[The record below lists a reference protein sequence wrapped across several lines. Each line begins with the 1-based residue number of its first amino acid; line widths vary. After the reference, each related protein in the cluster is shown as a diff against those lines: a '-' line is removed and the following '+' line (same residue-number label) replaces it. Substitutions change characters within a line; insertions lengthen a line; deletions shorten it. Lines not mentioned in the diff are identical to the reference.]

1 MRRGGAVVDRPTPL
15 AKPVYTAKEIRAC
28 VGKWVEYLGFHPPWK
43 IGVVICNSKKQQ
55 YCDESDPLVYG
66 SCEPSWE
73 YKRMTL
79 RFDPWHP
86 SFEGEEL
93 DEVVRH
99 ELFHALVNSY
109 TAQAQHNAANDAVR
123 AMLESS
129 EEDLVTWLSTL
140 PVFAKV
146 P

>member
-1 MRRGGAVVDRPTPL
+1 MVDYLPALR
-15 AKPVYTAKEIRAC
+15 KPVYTAKQIRAC

-43 IGVVICNSKKQQ
+43 IVIIVCNSKKQQ

-66 SCEPSWE
+66 CAEPSFE
-73 YKRMTL
+73 YSRVVL

-86 SFEGEEL
+86 SFEGEDL

-99 ELFHALVNSY
+99 ELLHAIIHSY
-109 TAQAQHNAANDAVR
+109 TAQAQHLAPSDAVK
-123 AMLESS
+123 AMLESA
-129 EEDLVTWLSTL
+129 EEELVTRLSTL